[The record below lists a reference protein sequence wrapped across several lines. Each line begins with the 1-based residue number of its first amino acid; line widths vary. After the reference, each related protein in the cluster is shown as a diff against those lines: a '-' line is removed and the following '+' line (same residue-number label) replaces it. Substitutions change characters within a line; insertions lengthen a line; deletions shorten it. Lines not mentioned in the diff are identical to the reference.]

1 MVLSRRTFS
10 ALAGTAALGLSMS
23 GSGSDEARAAGR
35 TPLAPTGPA
44 PAPPTADGHP
54 HTVGFDR
61 YSMLI
66 DGRRLVIW
74 SGEFHPFRLPSPSLW
89 RDVLQKMRAHGYNA
103 VSIYV
108 AWNYHSPA
116 PGEHDFTGV
125 RDLDLFLRTAAETGL
140 YVILR
145 PGPYINAEVD
155 AGGFPGWLTVTPG
168 VARTSDPAYLEH
180 VDRWLTAVDRIAAR
194 HLFTDGGGSIVLYQL
209 ENEYDNHVD
218 EPAGRDYMAHLYAK
232 VRADGIDVPL
242 FHNDKGRN
250 GHWAP
255 GTFDAGGERGRY
267 LYGFDGYPSPSKTP
281 PDWGHFGP
289 GGLKGGSTASP
300 DTPGFIPEFGGGW
313 FDPWG
318 GAEFDGLGYAES
330 RRTRDA
336 AYERRFYLTN
346 LANGI
351 TVHNVYMTFGG
362 TSWGWLPAPIVYTS
376 YDYGA
381 ALDEARQPTGKLL
394 PMHQI
399 GRLLQSVPDLA
410 KLDRAEPLP
419 GDGLG
424 AGPGI
429 RAYHLVNPDT
439 NARFHVLRND
449 SPTESLATVTLA
461 GTDVEVPVPG
471 HDARLLAA
479 GILLGRRKLSW
490 STAQPMLW
498 LTAGRQDIAVFT
510 GRAGESTR
518 TALEATSEP
527 KVTVLDGDAGYGYE
541 DGVLRIDA
549 VLDGITRVRVEGG
562 GTTAP
567 LLLLFADDESSRL
580 LWRYDTPSGPVL
592 VRGPALLRTAVLRGT
607 AAHLTGD
614 TTGAADLEVWGPR
627 GMDELVWND
636 RVSKAHATASG
647 SLRAERPLAGP
658 GRVRLPALTGW
669 RRAEENPESAADHD
683 DTGWR
688 VADRTSSH
696 SVTPVPAGQPV
707 LFADDYGFHYGDVW
721 YRGHFTDADD
731 ADSVSLAYVT
741 GTQGLLMAWLD
752 GEPLGTH
759 RMPVPDKKT
768 VRKGTWTATATF
780 PVRPR
785 ERGSHVLSVLVRR
798 MQHDEDGRAD
808 DTHKAARGLT
818 AVSFEGAAPAV
829 RWRVQGAAAPDP
841 VRGPLNA
848 GGLHGERHGWHLPGF
863 ADGGWKAVGLPR
875 AERRQGVTW
884 YRTGF
889 RLGVD
894 SGVDASI
901 GLTLTDDPSRAYRAQ
916 IFLNGWNMGQY
927 INDVGPQHTF
937 VLPNGVLRTRGY
949 NTLALAVLSDGTTP
963 AGPGRVGLTL
973 LGSAAGG
980 VPVTP
985 VASPGPTTARERE
998 SPTRA

>member
-10 ALAGTAALGLSMS
+10 ALAGTAALGLSLS
-23 GSGSDEARAAGR
+23 GSGSDVACAAGR

-44 PAPPTADGHP
+44 PAPPAADGRR

-61 YSMLI
+61 YSMVI
-66 DGRRLVIW
+66 DGRRLVVW

-89 RDVLQKMRAHGYNA
+89 RDVLQKMRAHGYNT

-116 PGEHDFTGV
+116 PGQHDFTGV

-155 AGGFPGWLTVTPG
+155 AGGFPGWLTATPG
-168 VARTSDPAYLEH
+168 VARTSDPTYLRH
-180 VDRWLTAVDRIAAR
+180 VDAWLTAVDRIAAR
-194 HLFTDGGGSIVLYQL
+194 HLHTDGGGTIVLYQL
-209 ENEYDNHVD
+209 ENEYDNHVT
-218 EPAGRDYMAHLYAK
+218 EPAGRDYMTHLYAK
-232 VRADGIDVPL
+232 VRGDGIDVPL

-255 GTFDAGGERGRY
+255 GTFDTGGERGRY
-267 LYGFDGYPSPSKTP
+267 LYGFDGYPSPFKTP

-289 GGLKGGSTASP
+289 GGMKGGSTASP

-381 ALDEARQPTGKLL
+381 AIDEARQPTDKLV
-394 PMHQI
+394 PMRQI

-410 KLDRAEPLP
+410 KLDRADPLP
-419 GDGLG
+419 GDDTA

-429 RAYHLVNPDT
+429 KAYHLVNPDT
-439 NARFHVLRND
+439 KARFQVLRND
-449 SPTESLATVTLA
+449 TPSESVATVTLG
-461 GTDVEVPVPG
+461 GTSVEVPVPG
-471 HDARLLAA
+471 LDARLLAS
-479 GILLGRRKLSW
+479 GIALGRRRLSW

-518 TALEATSEP
+518 TCLEAASEP
-527 KVTVLDGDAGYGYE
+527 KVTVLDGDAGHGYE
-541 DGVLRIDA
+541 NGVLRIDA
-549 VLDGITRVRVEGG
+549 VLAGITRVRVEGG
-562 GTTAP
+562 GVAAP

-580 LWRYDTPSGPVL
+580 LWRHDTPSGPVL
-592 VRGPALLRTAVLRGT
+592 VHGPALLRSADLRGT
-607 AAHLTGD
+607 SAHLTGD
-614 TTGAADLEVWGPR
+614 TTNAADLEVWGPR
-627 GMDELVWND
+627 GMSELVWNQ
-636 RVSKAHATASG
+636 RASPSRTTASG
-647 SLRAERPLAGP
+647 SLRAGRRLAGA
-658 GRVRLPALTGW
+658 GRVPLPALTGW
-669 RRAEENPESAADHD
+669 RRAVGDPESAAGHD
-683 DTGWR
+683 DSAWR
-688 VADRTSSH
+688 VTDRTSSC
-696 SVTPVPAGQPV
+696 SVTPVPEGQPV

-721 YRGHFTDADD
+721 YRGHFADAGG
-731 ADSVSLAYVT
+731 ADSVALSYVT

-759 RMPVPDKKT
+759 RMPVPDTKT
-768 VRKGTWTATATF
+768 VRKGTWAATATF

-785 ERGSHVLSVLVRR
+785 KGRSHVLSVLVRP

-818 AVSFEGAAPAV
+818 AVAFSGAAPAV
-829 RWRVQGAAAPDP
+829 RWRIQGATAPDP
-841 VRGPLNA
+841 VRGPLNT

-863 ADGGWKAVGLPR
+863 ADGGWEPAAFPR

-889 RLGVD
+889 RLAVD
-894 SGVDASI
+894 SGLDASI
-901 GLTLTDDPSRAYRAQ
+901 GLTLTDDPARAYRVQ

-937 VLPNGVLRTRGY
+937 VLPNGVLRTRGH

-963 AGPGRVGLTL
+963 AGPGRVELTL

-985 VASPGPTTARERE
+985 VRSPGP
-998 SPTRA
+998 

>member
-1 MVLSRRTFS
+1 MVLSRRTFN
-10 ALAGTAALGLSMS
+10 ALAGTAALGLSVS
-23 GSGSDEARAAGR
+23 GSGSDAACAAGR
-35 TPLAPTGPA
+35 APLAPTGPP
-44 PAPPTADGHP
+44 PAPPTADGGK

-116 PGEHDFTGV
+116 PGQHDFTGV

-155 AGGFPGWLTVTPG
+155 AGGFPGWLTATPG
-168 VARTSDPAYLEH
+168 VARTSDPTYLKH
-180 VDRWLTAVDRIAAR
+180 VDGWLTAVDRIAAR
-194 HLFTDGGGSIVLYQL
+194 HLYTDGGGTIVLYQL

-255 GTFDAGGERGRY
+255 GTFDTGGERGRY
-267 LYGFDGYPSPSKTP
+267 LYGFDGYPSPFKTP
-281 PDWGHFGP
+281 PDWGYFGP
-289 GGLKGGSTASP
+289 GGMKGGSTASP

-318 GAEFDGLGYAES
+318 GTEFDGLGYAES

-381 ALDEARQPTGKLL
+381 AIDEARRPTGKLL

-419 GDGLG
+419 GDDMG

-429 RAYHLVNPDT
+429 KAYHLVNPDT
-439 NARFHVLRND
+439 QARFHVLRND
-449 SPTESLATVTLA
+449 SPTEAVATVALA
-461 GTDVEVPVPG
+461 GTAVEVPVPG
-471 HDARLLAA
+471 LDARLLAA
-479 GILLGRRKLSW
+479 GISLGHRKLSW

-518 TALEATSEP
+518 TCLEATSEP

-562 GTTAP
+562 GVRAP

-580 LWRYDTPSGPVL
+580 LWRHDTPSGPVL

-607 AAHLTGD
+607 AARLTGD
-614 TTGAADLEVWGPR
+614 TAGTADLEVWGPR
-627 GMDELVWND
+627 GVTELVWNEHAL
-636 RVSKAHATASG
+636 KAHATSSG

-658 GRVRLPALTGW
+658 GPVRLPALTGW
-669 RRAEENPESAADHD
+669 RRAEGNPESAPDHD

-688 VADRTSSH
+688 VADRTSSY

-721 YRGHFTDADD
+721 YRGHFADADD
-731 ADSVSLAYVT
+731 ADSVSLTYVA

-768 VRKGTWTATATF
+768 VRKGTWAATATF

-785 ERGSHVLSVLVRR
+785 ERRSPVLSVLVRR

-818 AVSFEGAAPAV
+818 AVTFTGASPTV
-829 RWRVQGAAAPDP
+829 RWRIQGEAAPDP

-863 ADGGWKAVGLPR
+863 ADGGWKPAGLPR

-894 SGVDASI
+894 SGLDASI
-901 GLTLTDDPSRAYRAQ
+901 GLTLTDDPARAYRVQ

-937 VLPNGVLRTRGY
+937 VLPNGVLRTRGH

-963 AGPGRVGLTL
+963 AGPGRVELTL

-985 VASPGPTTARERE
+985 VASPGPTTAQRG
-998 SPTRA
+998 S

>member
-10 ALAGTAALGLSMS
+10 ALAGTTALGFSLS
-23 GSGSDEARAAGR
+23 GSGGIEACAADRA
-35 TPLAPTGPA
+35 PLAPTGPA
-44 PAPPTADGHP
+44 PAPPTADGRT

-74 SGEFHPFRLPSPSLW
+74 SGEIHPFRLPSPSLW
-89 RDVLQKMRAHGYNA
+89 RDVLQKLRAHGYNTI
-103 VSIYV
+103 SIYV

-116 PGEHDFTGV
+116 PGQFDFTGV

-155 AGGFPGWLTVTPG
+155 AGGFPGWLTVTRG
-168 VARTSDPAYLEH
+168 TARTSDSTYLRH
-180 VDRWLTAVDRIAAR
+180 VDAWLTAVDRIAAR
-194 HLFTDGGGSIVLYQL
+194 HLYTDGGGTIVLYQL
-209 ENEYDNHVD
+209 ENEYDNHVT
-218 EPAGRDYMAHLYAK
+218 EAAGRDYMAHLYAK

-255 GTFDAGGERGRY
+255 GTFDTGGERGRY
-267 LYGFDGYPSPSKTP
+267 LYGFDGYPSPFKTP
-281 PDWGHFGP
+281 PDWGHFGT
-289 GGLKGGSTASP
+289 GGVKGGSTASP
-300 DTPGFIPEFGGGW
+300 DTPGFIAEFGGGW

-318 GAEFDGLGYAES
+318 GAEFDGKGYAES

-381 ALDEARQPTGKLL
+381 ALDEARQPTEKLV

-399 GRLLQSVPDLA
+399 GQLLHSVPELA
-410 KLDRAEPLP
+410 KLDRAEAIPVDDT
-419 GDGLG
+419 GAGLG
-424 AGPGI
+424 I
-429 RAYHLVNPDT
+429 KAYHLVNPDT
-439 NARFHVLRND
+439 NAHFHVLRND
-449 SPTESLATVTLA
+449 SSTEAVASVPLA
-461 GTDVEVPVPG
+461 GTTVAVPVPG
-471 HDARLLAA
+471 LDARLLAA
-479 GILLGRRKLSW
+479 GIALGRRTLRY

-510 GRAGESTR
+510 GRAGESTH
-518 TALEATSEP
+518 TCLESPSEP
-527 KVTVLDGDAGYGYE
+527 VVTVLEGNAGHTYR

-549 VLDGITRVRVEGG
+549 RLGGITRILVEGG
-562 GTTAP
+562 GIAAP
-567 LLLLFADDESSRL
+567 LLLLLADDESSRL

-592 VRGPALLRTAVLRGT
+592 VRGPALLRTAALRGT
-607 AAHLTGD
+607 TVHLTGD
-614 TTGAADLEVWGPR
+614 TVRAADLEVWGPR
-627 GMDELVWND
+627 GTSELVWNHGTL
-636 RVSKAHATASG
+636 RARATTSG
-647 SLRAERPLAGP
+647 SLRAEQPLAGVP
-658 GRVRLPALTGW
+658 QVRLPALTTW
-669 RRAEENPESAADHD
+669 RRSEGNPESAADHD
-683 DTGWR
+683 DTAWR
-688 VADRTSSH
+688 VADKKSSY

-721 YRGHFTDADD
+721 YRGHFTDAGD
-731 ADSVSLAYVT
+731 AESVSLSYVA
-741 GTQGLLMAWLD
+741 GAQGLLMAWLD

-768 VRKGTWTATATF
+768 VRQGTWAATATF

-785 ERGSHVLSVLVRR
+785 AGQPHVLSVLVRR
-798 MQHDEDGRAD
+798 MQHDQDGKAD
-808 DTHKAARGLT
+808 DSHKVARGLT
-818 AVSFEGAAPAV
+818 AVTFAGAAPAV
-829 RWRVQGAAAPDP
+829 DWRVQGAAAPDP
-841 VRGPLNA
+841 VRGPLNT

-863 ADGGWKAVGLPR
+863 ADGGWKVVDFPR

-889 RLGVD
+889 RLAVD

-901 GLTLTDDPSRAYRAQ
+901 GLTLTDDPARAYRVQ

-937 VLPNGVLRTRGY
+937 VLPNGVLRTRGP

-963 AGPGRVGLTL
+963 AGPGGVELTL

-985 VASPGPTTARERE
+985 VDSPGPTTARGG
-998 SPTRA
+998 S

>member
-35 TPLAPTGPA
+35 TTLAPTGPA

-66 DGRRLVIW
+66 DGRRLVVW

-194 HLFTDGGGSIVLYQL
+194 HLCTDGGGTIVLYQL

-267 LYGFDGYPSPSKTP
+267 LYGFDGYPSPFKTP
-281 PDWGHFGP
+281 PDWGRFGP
-289 GGLKGGSTASP
+289 GGPKGGSTASP

-419 GDGLG
+419 GDDLG

-429 RAYHLVNPDT
+429 KAYHLVNPDT

-449 SPTESLATVTLA
+449 SPTESVATVALA
-461 GTDVEVPVPG
+461 GTDVEVPVAG
-471 HDARLLAA
+471 LDARLLAA

-627 GMDELVWND
+627 GMDELVWNE
-636 RVSKAHATASG
+636 RASKAHATASG

-658 GRVRLPALTGW
+658 GRVRLPSLTGW

-688 VADRTSSH
+688 VADRTSSY

-741 GTQGLLMAWLD
+741 GAQGLLMAWLD

-785 ERGSHVLSVLVRR
+785 ERGFHVLSVLVRR

-901 GLTLTDDPSRAYRAQ
+901 GLTLTDDPSRAYRVQ

-937 VLPNGVLRTRGY
+937 VLPNGVLRTRGH

-963 AGPGRVGLTL
+963 AGPGRVELTL

-985 VASPGPTTARERE
+985 VASPGPTTA
-998 SPTRA
+998 

>member
-10 ALAGTAALGLSMS
+10 ALAGTAALGFSLS
-23 GSGSDEARAAGR
+23 GSGSDEACAAGR
-35 TPLAPTGPA
+35 APLAPTGPA
-44 PAPPTADGHP
+44 PAPPTADGRA

-74 SGEFHPFRLPSPSLW
+74 SGEVHPFRLPSPSLW
-89 RDVLQKMRAHGYNA
+89 RDVLQKLRAHGYNA
-103 VSIYV
+103 ISIYV

-116 PGEHDFTGV
+116 PGQYDFTGV

-155 AGGFPGWLTVTPG
+155 AGGFPGWLTATDG
-168 VARTSDPAYLEH
+168 VARTSDPTYLSH
-180 VDRWLTAVDRIAAR
+180 VDAWLTAVDRIAAR
-194 HLFTDGGGSIVLYQL
+194 HLYTDGGGTIVLYQL
-209 ENEYDNHVD
+209 ENEYDDHVT
-218 EPAGRDYMAHLYAK
+218 EPTGRDYMAHLHAK

-255 GTFDAGGERGRY
+255 GTFDTGGERGRY
-267 LYGFDGYPSPSKTP
+267 LYGFDGYPSPSKPP
-281 PDWGHFGP
+281 PDWGLFGT
-289 GGLKGGSTASP
+289 GGAKGGSTASP
-300 DTPGFIPEFGGGW
+300 DTPGFIPEIGGGW

-318 GAEFDGLGYAES
+318 GTEFDGLGYAES

-351 TVHNVYMTFGG
+351 TLHNVYMTFGG

-381 ALDEARQPTGKLL
+381 ALDEARQPTEKLL

-399 GRLLQSVPDLA
+399 GQLLRSVPDLA
-410 KLDRAEPLP
+410 KLDRAEAIPADDT
-419 GDGLG
+419 GTGLG
-424 AGPGI
+424 I
-429 RAYHLVNPDT
+429 TAYHLVNPDT
-439 NARFHVLRND
+439 KAHFHVLRND
-449 SPTESLATVTLA
+449 SSSEAVASVPLA
-461 GTDVEVPVPG
+461 GTTLAVPVPG
-471 HDARLLAA
+471 RDARLLAT
-479 GILLGRRKLSW
+479 GIALGRRTLRY
-490 STAQPMLW
+490 STAQPMLL

-510 GRAGESTR
+510 GRAGEPTR
-518 TALEATSEP
+518 TCVESASEP
-527 KVTVLDGDAGYGYE
+527 AVTVLEGDAGHTYQ

-549 VLDGITRVRVEGG
+549 RLGGVTRVLVEGG
-562 GTTAP
+562 GIAAP
-567 LLLLFADDESSRL
+567 LLLLLADDESSRL

-592 VRGPALLRTAVLRGT
+592 VRGPALLRAATLRGT
-607 AAHLTGD
+607 TLHLTGD
-614 TTGAADLEVWGPR
+614 TVRAADLEAWGPR
-627 GMDELVWND
+627 GMNELVWNGSAL
-636 RVSKAHATASG
+636 RSRATPSG
-647 SLRAERPLAGP
+647 SLRAERPLAGVAQ
-658 GRVRLPALTGW
+658 VRLPALTGW
-669 RRAEENPESAADHD
+669 RRCEGNPESEIDHD
-683 DTGWR
+683 DTTWQ
-688 VADRTSSH
+688 VADKRSSY
-696 SVTPVPAGQPV
+696 SVTPVPSGQPV

-721 YRGHFTDADD
+721 YRGHFADEDARDVD
-731 ADSVSLAYVT
+731 LVSLSYSA

-759 RMPVPDKKT
+759 RMPVPDRKT
-768 VRKGTWTATATF
+768 VRKGTWAATATF

-785 ERGSHVLSVLVRR
+785 SGRPHVLSVLVRR
-798 MQHDEDGRAD
+798 MQHDQDGKAD

-818 AVSFEGAAPAV
+818 AVAFPGTAPTIH
-829 RWRVQGAAAPDP
+829 WRVQGSAAPDP
-841 VRGPLNA
+841 VRGPVNT

-863 ADGGWKAVGLPR
+863 ADGGWNPVDFPR
-875 AERRQGVTW
+875 AEQRQGVTW

-889 RLGVD
+889 RLSVD

-901 GLTLTDDPSRAYRAQ
+901 GLTLTDEPSRAYRVQ

-937 VLPNGVLRTRGY
+937 VLPNGLLRTRGL
-949 NTLALAVLSDGTTP
+949 NTLALAVLSDGTTL
-963 AGPGRVGLTL
+963 AGPGRVELTL

-985 VASPGPTTARERE
+985 VDSPGPTTA
-998 SPTRA
+998 

>member
-10 ALAGTAALGLSMS
+10 ALAGTAALGFSLG
-23 GSGSDEARAAGR
+23 GSGSDVASAAARTA
-35 TPLAPTGPA
+35 LAPTGPA
-44 PAPPTADGHP
+44 PAPPGADGRK

-61 YSMLI
+61 YSMLV

-74 SGEFHPFRLPSPSLW
+74 SGEVHPFRLPSPSLW
-89 RDVLQKMRAHGYNA
+89 RDVLQKLRAHGYNT

-116 PGEHDFTGV
+116 PGTFDFTGV
-125 RDLDLFLRTAAETGL
+125 RDLDLFLRIAAETGL

-155 AGGFPGWLTVTPG
+155 AGGFPGWLTATPG
-168 VARTSDPAYLEH
+168 VARTSDPTYLKH
-180 VDRWLTAVDRIAAR
+180 VDQWLTAVDRIVSR
-194 HLFTDGGGSIVLYQL
+194 HQYTDGGGTVVLYQL
-209 ENEYDNHVD
+209 ENEYDNHVT

-255 GTFDAGGERGRY
+255 GTFDTGGERGRY
-267 LYGFDGYPSPSKTP
+267 LYGFDGYPSPFKTP
-281 PDWGHFGP
+281 PDWGHFGI
-289 GGLKGGSTASP
+289 GGTKGGATASP

-318 GAEFDGLGYAES
+318 GAEFDGKGYAES

-381 ALDEARQPTGKLL
+381 ALDEGRQPTEKLT

-399 GRLLQSVPDLA
+399 GQLLYSVPELA
-410 KLDRAEPLP
+410 KLDRAEAIPS
-419 GDGLG
+419 DDLG
-424 AGPGI
+424 ADLGI
-429 RAYHLVNPDT
+429 KTYHLVNPDT
-439 NARFHVLRND
+439 KAHVHVLRND
-449 SPTESLATVTLA
+449 SAAEAMASVPLA
-461 GTDVEVPVPG
+461 GTTVPVPVPG
-471 HDARLLAA
+471 LDARLLVT
-479 GILLGRRKLSW
+479 GISLGRRTLRY
-490 STAQPMLW
+490 STAQPMLR

-510 GRAGESTR
+510 GRSGESTR
-518 TALEATSEP
+518 TCLEAASEP
-527 KVTVLDGDAGYGYE
+527 TVTVLDGTARHGFE

-549 VLDGITRVRVEGG
+549 RLDGVTRVLVEGG
-562 GTTAP
+562 GVGAP
-567 LLLLFADDESSRL
+567 LLLLLADDESSRR

-592 VRGPALLRTAVLRGT
+592 VHGPALLRTAALRGST
-607 AAHLTGD
+607 LHLTGD
-614 TTGAADLEVWGPR
+614 TVDAADLEVWGPR
-627 GMDELVWND
+627 GTEELVWNQGTL
-636 RVSKAHATASG
+636 RARTTTSG
-647 SLRAERPLAGP
+647 SLRAEHRLP
-658 GRVRLPALTGW
+658 GVPSVRLPALTTW
-669 RRAEENPESAADHD
+669 RRSAENPESAADHD
-683 DTGWR
+683 DSAWR
-688 VADRTSSH
+688 VADRRTTH

-721 YRGHFTDADD
+721 YRGHFDDEGAGGDAE
-731 ADSVSLAYVT
+731 SVALSYVA
-741 GTQGLLMAWLD
+741 GAQGLLMAWLD

-759 RMPVPDKKT
+759 RMPVPDRKT
-768 VRKGTWTATATF
+768 VRQGTWSATATF

-785 ERGSHVLSVLVRR
+785 PGRSHVLSVLVRR
-798 MQHDEDGRAD
+798 MQHDEDGRAND
-808 DTHKAARGLT
+808 SHKAARGLT
-818 AVSFEGAAPAV
+818 AVTFAGAAPAID
-829 RWRVQGAAAPDP
+829 WRIQGEGAPDR
-841 VRGPLNA
+841 VRGPLNN

-863 ADGGWKAVGLPR
+863 ADGGWKLVDLPR
-875 AERRQGVTW
+875 AEKRQGVTW

-889 RLGVD
+889 RLAVE

-937 VLPNGVLRTRGY
+937 VLPNGVLRTRGS

-963 AGPGRVGLTL
+963 AGPGRVELTL

-985 VASPGPTTARERE
+985 VDSPGAVR
-998 SPTRA
+998 